1 MFHGNFT
8 FPPITDF
15 HVEYAVNEDVKIEK
29 AKIFPPHIH
38 DTLEFYVHLEG
49 DASFVVEDKIY
60 KISPGDVVISRPNE
74 LHNCILHT
82 ESIHKSA
89 SFWLDTSAFF
99 LLSNFLDETS
109 ERLLS
114 PKKEEKEKISALC
127 TKLMDAGTKGEK
139 NRIFYLLL
147 ELLDTFKQNISASA
161 NAELKTVPLVLKKIL
176 ADLNENF
183 VKIDKLEYFLKKYF
197 ISQSTLNRLFKT
209 HLHTSPKLYLE
220 TKKLAYSRILLKEG
234 KRVVDACK
242 EAGFSDYSNFIR
254 LFKKRFS
261 VTPKEYQSR

>member
-127 TKLMDAGTKGEK
+127 TKLMMQGQKAK
-139 NRIFYLLL
+139 
-147 ELLDTFKQNISASA
+147 
-161 NAELKTVPLVLKKIL
+161 KT
-176 ADLNENF
+176 AF
-183 VKIDKLEYFLKKYF
+183 FTYF
-197 ISQSTLNRLFKT
+197 
-209 HLHTSPKLYLE
+209 
-220 TKKLAYSRILLKEG
+220 
-234 KRVVDACK
+234 
-242 EAGFSDYSNFIR
+242 
-254 LFKKRFS
+254 
-261 VTPKEYQSR
+261 